1 MKSILD
7 RSIPDIARLVSQGE
21 VSAEEVTRLS
31 LERIEQKNG
40 LYGAFLTVQAERALD
55 EARAVDTRRN
65 RGERLGALA
74 GVPIGIKDALC
85 TRDAP
90 TTAGSRIL
98 TRPLPRAPDAG
109 PAGESRR
116 ARERAAD
123 SARASRPGAPSGPVP
138 RAPAESAPD
147 PRRGFCPPYD
157 ATVVARL
164 RAAGAVLPGKCN
176 MDEFAMGSSTEN
188 SSFFPTRNPWD
199 TSRIPGGSSGGSAV
213 AVAARMTAGALG
225 SDTGGSIRQPAALTG
240 VVGIK
245 PTYGRVSRYGLIA
258 FASSLDQ
265 VGPIASDV
273 RSAARMLEVIAGK
286 DPHDATSVDAP
297 VGDYEEA
304 CGRDID
310 GLRVGVPEEYFAQG
324 LDPAVEVVV
333 RAAVRGL
340 EGLGCEVV
348 PIRMPHTRYAVAT
361 YYILATA
368 EASSNLARFD
378 GVRFGLRVEPSDVGA
393 AGAADPEHRT
403 AKDLAALYS
412 ATRSAGFGR
421 EVKRRILLGTYVLS
435 AGYYEA
441 YYLRAQKVRTLVRRD
456 FEAAFRDVDVIAA
469 PVSPVVAFKLGEK
482 IDDPLAM
489 YLADVYTLPASL
501 AGVPA
506 MSVPCGF
513 ATPSDGD
520 APMPVGLQLIAPPLE
535 EERLC
540 AVGHAW
546 ERIAPPAL
554 RSLGDP

>member
-1 MKSILD
+1 MKSLLD

-21 VSAEEVTRLS
+21 VSAVEVTRLS
-31 LERIEQKNG
+31 LERIEKRNG
-40 LYGAFLTVQAERALD
+40 IYGAFLTIQAERALD
-55 EARAVDTRRN
+55 EARRVDARRA

-98 TRPLPRAPDAG
+98 TRAARS
-109 PAGESRR
+109 GEP
-116 ARERAAD
+116 EL
-123 SARASRPGAPSGPVP
+123 
-138 RAPAESAPD
+138 D
-147 PRRGFCPPYD
+147 PHRGWCPPYD

-188 SSFFPTRNPWD
+188 SAFFPARNPWD
-199 TSRIPGGSSGGSAV
+199 TSRTPGGSSGGSAV

-240 VVGIK
+240 VVGLK
-245 PTYGRVSRYGLIA
+245 PTYGRVSRHGLVA

-265 VGPIASDV
+265 VGPFARDV
-273 RSAARMLEVIAGK
+273 RGAARLLEVIAGR
-286 DPHDATSVDAP
+286 DGRDATSVDTP

-310 GLRVGVPEEYFAQG
+310 GLRVGVPEEYFAAG
-324 LDPAVEVVV
+324 VDPAVDITV
-333 RAAVRGL
+333 RAAIRGL
-340 EGLGCEVV
+340 EGLGCEIV
-348 PIRMPHTRYAVAT
+348 PIRLPHTRHAVAT

-378 GVRFGLRVEPSDVGA
+378 GVRFGLRV
-393 AGAADPEHRT
+393 DPDR
-403 AKDLAALYS
+403 DLGALYD
-412 ATRSAGFGR
+412 ATRTAGFGR
-421 EVKRRILLGTYVLS
+421 EVKRRIMLGTYVLS

-441 YYLRAQKVRTLVRRD
+441 YYLRAQRARTLIRRD
-456 FEAAFRDVDVIAA
+456 FDEAFASVDVIAA
-469 PVSPVVAFKLGEK
+469 PVSPVVAFKLSER
-482 IDDPLAM
+482 IDDPLSM
-489 YLADVYTLPASL
+489 YLADVYTLPPSL
-501 AGVPA
+501 AGLPA

-513 ATPSDGD
+513 APPTEGGEPL
-520 APMPVGLQLIAPPLE
+520 PVGLQLIAPAFE

-546 ERIAPPAL
+546 ERIAPPPLRAL
-554 RSLGDP
+554 RIPEAGTGGPSAQRKAR

>member
-21 VSAEEVTRLS
+21 VSAVEVTRLS
-31 LERIEQKNG
+31 LERIEKRNG
-40 LYGAFLTVQAERALD
+40 IYGAFLTVQAERALD
-55 EARAVDTRRN
+55 EARAVDARRT

-90 TTAGSRIL
+90 TTAASRIL
-98 TRPLPRAPDAG
+98 TRAP
-109 PAGESRR
+109 RR
-116 ARERAAD
+116 AGSATADPRPSSSGSGERAL
-123 SARASRPGAPSGPVP
+123 
-138 RAPAESAPD
+138 D
-147 PRRGFCPPYD
+147 PQRGWCPPYD
-157 ATVVARL
+157 ATVVSRL

-176 MDEFAMGSSTEN
+176 MDELAMGSSTEN
-188 SSFFPTRNPWD
+188 SAFFPARNPWD
-199 TSRIPGGSSGGSAV
+199 PSRTPGGSSGGSAV

-225 SDTGGSIRQPAALTG
+225 SDTGGSIRQPAALSG

-265 VGPIASDV
+265 VGPFATDV
-273 RSAARMLEVIAGK
+273 RGAARLLEVIAGR
-286 DPHDATSVDAP
+286 DAHDATSVDRP

-310 GLRVGVPEEYFAQG
+310 GLRVGIPEEYFAAG
-324 LDPAVEVVV
+324 VDPAVDITV
-333 RAAVRGL
+333 RAAIRGL
-340 EGLGCEVV
+340 EGLGCEIV
-348 PIRMPHTRYAVAT
+348 PIKLPHTRYAVAT

-378 GVRFGLRVEPSDVGA
+378 GVRFGLRVTPEPDELARGA
-393 AGAADPEHRT
+393 PRADLT
-403 AKDLAALYS
+403 ALYG

-421 EVKRRILLGTYVLS
+421 EVKRRIMLGTYVLS

-441 YYLRAQKVRTLVRRD
+441 YYLRAQRVRTLIRRD
-456 FEAAFRDVDVIAA
+456 FEEAFSSVDLIAA
-469 PVSPVVAFKLGEK
+469 PVSPIVAFKLGEK
-482 IDDPLAM
+482 IDDPLSM
-489 YLADVYTLPASL
+489 YLADIYTLPASL
-501 AGVPA
+501 AGIPA

-513 ATPSDGD
+513 ATPPEGGE
-520 APMPVGLQLIAPPLE
+520 PLPVGLQLMAPAFE

-546 ERIAPPAL
+546 ERISPPPLRAL
-554 RSLGDP
+554 PVLDALKLPASP